1 MVRFALAFLLFI
13 NPLALMAQS
22 LSHSLAQCSALA
34 YAMSEWSDE
43 ADGTDE
49 LLTISSDWFDAAF
62 KTARNEGLDQA
73 YDVLTDVANDAE
85 NVWLSKG
92 PTVAYTGQFKNW
104 ANYCEDLGF
113 RQGLEFRRP

>member
-1 MVRFALAFLLFI
+1 MLRLSLAFLLII

-34 YAMSEWSDE
+34 YAMSEWSEE
-43 ADGTDE
+43 ADGTDA
-49 LLTISSDWFDAAF
+49 LLTISGEWFDAAF
-62 KTARNEGLDQA
+62 KTARNEGLEQA
-73 YDVLTDVANDAE
+73 YDVLTDVANDTE

-92 PTVAYTGQFKNW
+92 PVAAYTGQFKDW
-104 ANYCEDLGF
+104 ASYCEDLGI